1 MAIRQNGDR
10 APGTGTIEAAV
21 TDAPAVERLSD
32 VAAGATVV
40 LSAPRTAGGGRVIKS
55 GTSRYAIDRATL
67 EMMDVLR

>member
-40 LSAPRTAGGGRVIKS
+40 LSAPRTEPR
-55 GTSRYAIDRATL
+55 
-67 EMMDVLR
+67 LR